1 MKKYRIYVDT
11 SVFGG
16 AEDDEFRFASR
27 KFFERVHAGHF
38 LALISDLVLD
48 ELAGAPQ
55 AVRDILAKLPAS
67 AVQIVEISDEAKAL
81 AQAYVIAG
89 ALGKASMADATHV
102 AVATVVG
109 ADLIVSWNFKHI
121 VNFDRIKKFNG
132 VNSLQGYFAIDIRSP
147 LEVAYDEQE

>member
-1 MKKYRIYVDT
+1 M
-11 SVFGG
+11 
-16 AEDDEFRFASR
+16 
-27 KFFERVHAGHF
+27 
-38 LALISDLVLD
+38 
-48 ELAGAPQ
+48 
-55 AVRDILAKLPAS
+55 
-67 AVQIVEISDEAKAL
+67 QIVEISDEANAL